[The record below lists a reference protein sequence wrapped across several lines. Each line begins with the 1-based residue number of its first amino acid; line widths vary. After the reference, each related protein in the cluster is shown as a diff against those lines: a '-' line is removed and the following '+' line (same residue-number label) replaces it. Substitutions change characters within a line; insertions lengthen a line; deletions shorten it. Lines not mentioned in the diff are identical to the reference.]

1 MAIEEPQTMHH
12 ASVKEQVSELFH
24 DLSNEFKEEI
34 HDIRTGEQPVEPQAD
49 LIVRRHVTGLIILL
63 FALTA
68 FILLVAM
75 AVIYLYGSM
84 HH

>member
-1 MAIEEPQTMHH
+1 MAIGEPQTTHH
-12 ASVKEQVSELFH
+12 GSVKHQVDELFH
-24 DLSNEFKEEI
+24 DISSELREEI

-49 LIVRRHVTGLIILL
+49 LIVRKHVTGLIILL

-68 FILLVAM
+68 FILLAAM
-75 AVIYLYGSM
+75 AVIYLYGSL